1 MNPGSMSAAIMEMNE
16 MNVYICDN
24 CGTAAL
30 AANRGADCPCG
41 GTYSM
46 TPDAAVI
53 NLTPHV
59 IRLNDGTE
67 YQPSGVVAR
76 VSSEYKGLTPSHPPC
91 YSVVYGEVTG
101 LPAHQDGVRYIV
113 SGMIASACKGR
124 HDLLVP
130 ATGHPETVRVDG
142 QVYSVPGF
150 IVQ

>member
-1 MNPGSMSAAIMEMNE
+1 MNE
-16 MNVYICDN
+16 MNLMAFVCDN
-24 CGTAAL
+24 CGEVAL

-53 NLTPHV
+53 NLCQHI

-76 VSSEYKGLTPSHPPC
+76 VSTEYMKLAPFLFKAT
-91 YSVVYGEVTG
+91 YSEVTG
-101 LPAHQDGVRYIV
+101 LPAPQDGVGYIV
-113 SGMIASACKGR
+113 SGKVAEACPAR

-130 ATGHPETVRVDG
+130 ATGHHETVRING
-142 QVYSVPGF
+142 QVHSVPGF
-150 IVQ
+150 IVP